1 AFLSQSATT
10 SALVAGEIKTTLPGP
25 TGELNTYSTQPR
37 GHILVLHPDSATRRE
52 LAQIAKKSGN
62 TVTESAVL
70 PPDCAENFDAV
81 MTRLDD
87 DSVFSSLA
95 ALRAQPGERIIP
107 VISDQGGYIWLKKE
121 KHICRDTT
129 ASGGNVDLL
138 MS

>member
-1 AFLSQSATT
+1 MTQSATT
-10 SALVAGEIKTTLPGP
+10 STLTAGEIETTLPGP

-52 LAQIAKKSGN
+52 LAQIAEQSGN

-95 ALRAQPGERIIP
+95 ALRAQPGERITP